1 MQCEQSGN
9 LNLGLKQEPNYLM
22 LKHIQCETVKGVRE
36 VPGHLTSKTVSAVG
50 SGSRAGQLAVF
61 LYPFLYMAVLAHWD
75 VDEHVLLGK
84 EEM

>member
-1 MQCEQSGN
+1 M
-9 LNLGLKQEPNYLM
+9 
-22 LKHIQCETVKGVRE
+22 KGVKE
-36 VPGHLTSKTVSAVG
+36 VLGHLTSKTVSVVG
-50 SGSRAGQLAVF
+50 SGSRAEQLAAF